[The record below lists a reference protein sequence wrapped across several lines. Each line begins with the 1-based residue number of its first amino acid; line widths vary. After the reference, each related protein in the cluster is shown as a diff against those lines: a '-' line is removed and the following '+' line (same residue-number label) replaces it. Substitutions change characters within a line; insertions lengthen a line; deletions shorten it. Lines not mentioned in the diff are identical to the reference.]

1 MLTLVILWLLFF
13 ISHSL
18 LAATAVKNFF
28 AKTLKNGFKYYRFVY
43 SVISLLLI
51 LAIVLEL
58 WRGESEDIF
67 ESIAFFQYMGA
78 TLLMAGLYVMVAA
91 FKRIDFFTFLG
102 LSTKEESPTGLIT
115 EGWYKVVR
123 HPLYWGIFLF
133 LNGILFIKPTG
144 AVLLS
149 VVLSIIYIIIGIEFE
164 EKKLRQTYGQAYDDY
179 AFKKKKFIP
188 LVY

>member
-28 AKTLKNGFKYYRFVY
+28 AKTLKNSFKYYRFIY
-43 SVISLLLI
+43 SLISLLLI
-51 LAIVLEL
+51 LAIIFEL

-102 LSTKEESPTGLIT
+102 LSTKEESPTG
-115 EGWYKVVR
+115 
-123 HPLYWGIFLF
+123 
-133 LNGILFIKPTG
+133 
-144 AVLLS
+144 
-149 VVLSIIYIIIGIEFE
+149 
-164 EKKLRQTYGQAYDDY
+164 
-179 AFKKKKFIP
+179 
-188 LVY
+188 